1 MARDP
6 DFDSVP
12 MVKVEQIKMLKVVKD
27 TQPKSFP
34 VTKANAYLVQLWL
47 LIQLKEIYEKLSLT
61 VYRWV
66 QLSSLLSSINNFHL
80 KIFISEK
87 T

>member
-1 MARDP
+1 MVRDP

-27 TQPKSFP
+27 TQPKSLP
-34 VTKANAYLVQLWL
+34 VMKANAYLVQLWL

-61 VYRWV
+61 VYRCV
-66 QLSSLLSSINNFHL
+66 QLSSLLSGVID
-80 KIFISEK
+80 K
-87 T
+87 